1 MKYHRQLN
9 HNTMRFFSNHDKRK
23 FLLRRSIP
31 RNFTSSTVKGSTIR
45 LQEAKSRIKRL
56 QPKKSEY
63 FWTEA
68 SSLHNCFFF
77 FFCFESPK
85 EIMQENARHAS
96 WCLNKKGYYSCT
108 ATIVALS
115 SSDLV
120 TLKLKADR
128 SVHHWSLLH
137 THTQMY
143 IKLASTDT
151 KNRVFVHVIWQ
162 IIWQNLKLMIQYAWA
177 KWVLPVN
184 LRPIVEI
191 SSAPSIGASM
201 SDINQCSR
209 VFYHKPGSNG
219 KELNKEIQRPN
230 KQKRKKYKSK
240 IFQGQCGL
248 SKHLPTHFKKQYK
261 QSIWRFQRQK
271 FQTRISDW

>member
-1 MKYHRQLN
+1 MLKDCKSHCMWLGNEISYRQLN
-9 HNTMRFFSNHDKRK
+9 HNTMRFFSNHDERK

-45 LQEAKSRIKRL
+45 LQEAKSRIKHL
-56 QPKKSEY
+56 QPKQSEY

-85 EIMQENARHAS
+85 EIMQEKARQASQS

-128 SVHHWSLLH
+128 SVHHWYLSHINTH
-137 THTQMY
+137 THTH
-143 IKLASTDT
+143 T
-151 KNRVFVHVIWQ
+151 NVHQ
-162 IIWQNLKLMIQYAWA
+162 ISQYW
-177 KWVLPVN
+177 
-184 LRPIVEI
+184 
-191 SSAPSIGASM
+191 
-201 SDINQCSR
+201 
-209 VFYHKPGSNG
+209 HK
-219 KELNKEIQRPN
+219 K
-230 KQKRKKYKSK
+230 
-240 IFQGQCGL
+240 
-248 SKHLPTHFKKQYK
+248 
-261 QSIWRFQRQK
+261 
-271 FQTRISDW
+271 